1 MKQKLLISILF
12 LSLQWM
18 IFPVRATAEQNEE
31 AKNYIKMHFSG
42 KVGSQ
47 YALLIMGAKTGE
59 YTLDWGNG
67 ETATS
72 TLNTSATAI
81 TGELKSQDLTIYG
94 NISVL
99 ECSGNGLTTLDVTS
113 MPTLTHLISRDN
125 YVAEMDFSKCKELKV
140 VCIQSSPLKSLD
152 LSENTKID
160 SAIVS
165 NNRIASL
172 KLPQESELEYLLCTT
187 NSPLTELDLSGC
199 PKLKY
204 LDAMQTMVTKYD
216 LSKNKQLTYVA
227 AGLGRPITQFV
238 LPEQNNIDTLMLPMA
253 NISSIDLSQTKKLK
267 YLQLD
272 NNFTLSKLDLSGMTS
287 LETLLCESAPIENLN
302 FSDTPNLTTLTC
314 NNNYMLTSLN
324 LSGLAKLETVS
335 CYACSLSELNLDGC
349 MSLKNLDC
357 SENMELSTVNFPES
371 LASLNCSGCAFAE
384 VDASKLPNVTDLHC
398 NNNQITKLDLS
409 AMEGLLALDCG
420 DNAIT
425 KLDFSHNK
433 KIADV
438 VLKNNPIE
446 TGITFKDAND
456 LRYVS
461 VDGTKLGVEAL
472 NELYMSLRQKR
483 EEDDNNDL
491 GGLLL
496 FNNVEND
503 LAKQSATKIATDK
516 GWMVTV
522 EGNGTTGIGKET
534 EINEPAITETAYGVE
549 INGIN
554 GMAQAVT
561 VYNIDGKLTD
571 IVPVKDHKAS
581 IEIQGRGTYIIAAK
595 GMKTVKYRK

>member
-18 IFPVRATAEQNEE
+18 IFPVKAMAKQNEV
-31 AKNYIKMHFSG
+31 AKNCIKMHFSG
-42 KVGSQ
+42 KIGSQ
-47 YALLIMGAKTGE
+47 YALLIMGTEKGE

-67 ETATS
+67 ETATGNLS
-72 TLNTSATAI
+72 TSATAI
-81 TGELKSQDLTIYG
+81 TGELKSQELTIYG

-99 ECSGNGLTTLDVTS
+99 ECSGNGLTALDVAT
-113 MPTLTHLISRDN
+113 MPTLTHLISREN
-125 YVAEMDFSKCKELKV
+125 YVAEMDFSKCKELKM
-140 VCIQSSPLKSLD
+140 VCIQNSPLKSLD

-160 SAIVS
+160 SIIVS
-165 NNRIASL
+165 NNRIANL
-172 KLPQESELEYLLCTT
+172 KLPKESGLEYLLCTT

-216 LSKNKQLTYVA
+216 LSKNKELTYVA

-238 LPEQNNIDTLMLPMA
+238 LPEKNKIDTLMLPMA

-272 NNFTLSKLDLSGMTS
+272 NNFTLSKLDLSGMNS
-287 LETLLCESAPIENLN
+287 LEALLCESAPIEKLN
-302 FSDTPNLTTLTC
+302 FSDTPNLTMLTC

-324 LSGLAKLETVS
+324 LSGLDKLETVS
-335 CYACSLSELNLDGC
+335 CYACSLCELNLDGC
-349 MSLKNLDC
+349 KSLKNLDC

-371 LASLNCSGCAFAE
+371 LVSLNCSGCAFAE
-384 VDASKLPNVTDLHC
+384 LDATKLSNVTDLHC
-398 NNNQITKLDLS
+398 NNNQITRLDLS
-409 AMEGLLALDCG
+409 AMEGLLGLDCG

-433 KIADV
+433 KIADAV
-438 VLKNNPIE
+438 IKNNPIE
-446 TGITFKDAND
+446 TGITFNDAKD

-461 VDGTKLGVEAL
+461 VDGTKLSIDAL
-472 NELYMSLRQKR
+472 NELYTSLRQKR
-483 EEDDNNDL
+483 EEDEYNDI

-522 EGNGTTGIGKET
+522 EGNGTTGIENET
-534 EINEPAITETAYGVE
+534 ETNVPAITETAYGVE

-554 GMAQAVT
+554 GTVKAVT
-561 VYNIDGKLTD
+561 IYNTDGKLTD

-581 IEIQGRGTYIIAAK
+581 IEIHGRGTYIIAGK
-595 GMKTVKYRK
+595 GMKTVKYQK